1 MCNNSFCFSDLD
13 EVALNMIKIAMSERS
28 EIKSITDYQKKRLV
42 KDFFS

>member
-1 MCNNSFCFSDLD
+1 MIFFCFSEAN
-13 EVALNMIKIAMSERS
+13 EVTVNEIKIAMSERS